1 MCSLLEGVL
10 REEREDKEE
19 GDVLTPT
26 IGTRARTNGV
36 FSLGAGAFFFFFL
49 VEWFLAMIK
58 LGKRMKTKTD
68 EVWRKSGRRKHI
80 REKREAPVG
89 PCTKK

>member
-1 MCSLLEGVL
+1 LV
-10 REEREDKEE
+10 
-19 GDVLTPT
+19 
-26 IGTRARTNGV
+26 
-36 FSLGAGAFFFFFL
+36 AGAAFCFL

-58 LGKRMKTKTD
+58 MGRKMKTKPN

-89 PCTKK
+89 PCTKKK